1 MKAERILLN
10 LEKFGMSM
18 FAGFG
23 RYNYTCAQDILLPHI
38 HPDML
43 EICYLAKGKQQY
55 LIDGEP
61 YELYGGDALIT
72 RPNELHGTS
81 QYPEDKGTLFWI
93 ILKAPEEGEEYLG
106 LPYNEANELYIR
118 LLNNGPRVFKC
129 APKCGTILNSIF
141 EVYKHDRNPLA
152 KTEITNLIVS
162 FFLTIIKNK
171 EAEKNRKISTP
182 IIQVTE
188 YIDKHI
194 CDTFSMEK
202 LASLINLSE
211 SGFKHRFKKEIGMP
225 PAEYIARTKVKRAET
240 MLRNTS
246 LPIAEIAYE
255 LGFSSPAYFA
265 TVFKQYSRTTPS
277 SFRK

>member
-93 ILKAPEEGEEYLG
+93 ILKAPEEGKEYLG
-106 LPYNEANELYIR
+106 LLYN
-118 LLNNGPRVFKC
+118 
-129 APKCGTILNSIF
+129 
-141 EVYKHDRNPLA
+141 
-152 KTEITNLIVS
+152 
-162 FFLTIIKNK
+162 

>member
-1 MKAERILLN
+1 MKAERTLLN
-10 LEKFGMSM
+10 LEKFGMNM

-23 RYNYTCAQDILLPHI
+23 RYNYTSAQDTLLPHI

-55 LIDGEP
+55 LIEDKY

-72 RPNELHGTS
+72 QPNELHGTS
-81 QYPEDKGTLFWI
+81 QYPEDKGILFWI
-93 ILKAPEEGEEYLG
+93 IMKAPEEGKEYLR
-106 LPYNEANELYIR
+106 LPYNEANEMYTR
-118 LLNNGPRVFKC
+118 LLNEGPRVFKC
-129 APKCGTILNSIF
+129 TPECGNILNLIF
-141 EVYKHDRNPLA
+141 EVYKHDKNPLA

-162 FFLTIIKNK
+162 FFLNIIKNK
-171 EAEKNRKISTP
+171 EAEKNRKISNEINK
-182 IIQVTE
+182 IIE

-194 CDTFSMEK
+194 CDTFVIEK
-202 LASLINLSE
+202 LASIINLSE
-211 SGFKHRFKKEIGMP
+211 SRFKHRFKKEVGMP
-225 PAEYIARTKVKRAET
+225 PAEYISRTKVKKAEM

-246 LPIAEIAYE
+246 IPIADIAYE

-265 TVFKQYSRTTPS
+265 TVFKQYSRITPS